1 MSTSTRPAYEP
12 KEWEDVACAFCGSR
26 DRRLHERFGWRLRF
40 TWVECLAC
48 GLIYQSP
55 RPVYGREF
63 VDAAYGDYVSLTD
76 VAAATVEQKRAIQ
89 AGLQPVVDEMLTF
102 DTLRTG
108 ILDVGSAVGHFL
120 RAAKPHWK
128 KAMGVDV
135 SNAMRAF
142 VEREVGVK
150 VLGEP
155 FESLATRE
163 RFSCINMSHV
173 IEHVPNPSAWLR
185 KARELLVEDG
195 LLVVAVPNIRSL
207 EQRIK
212 LLLKNVGLRRG
223 EWSSPAKTPDH
234 LFEPPVRVLLRF
246 IESHGFDVV
255 SHYTYSRTDETSRKA
270 FNRLY
275 RRRLLLGSN
284 TRVYARPRRGP
295 TGSTDGSSRAPA

>member
-1 MSTSTRPAYEP
+1 MSTSTRPPYEP
-12 KEWEDVACAFCGSR
+12 REWEEVPCAFCGSR
-26 DRRLHERFGWRLRF
+26 DRRLYERFGWRLRF

-55 RPVYGREF
+55 RPRYDGEF
-63 VDAAYGDYVSLTD
+63 VQAAYGDYVSLPD
-76 VAAATVEQKRAIQ
+76 EAGATGAQRRRWL
-89 AGLQPVVDEMLTF
+89 AGLQPVVDEMLSF
-102 DTLRTG
+102 DRRRTAL
-108 ILDVGSAVGHFL
+108 LDVGSAVGHFL

-135 SNAMRAF
+135 SDRMRAF

-155 FESLATRE
+155 FETLATEE

-173 IEHVPNPSAWLR
+173 IEHVPNPSAWLD

-207 EQRIK
+207 GERIK
-212 LLLKNVGLRRG
+212 LFLKNAGLRRG
-223 EWSSPAKTPDH
+223 EWASPAKTPDH
-234 LFEPPVRVLLRF
+234 LFEPPVPVLLRF
-246 IESHGFDVV
+246 IEAHGFDVL
-255 SHYTYSRTDETSRKA
+255 SCYTYSRRDETSRRP

-284 TRVYARPRRGP
+284 TRVYARPRPRP
-295 TGSTDGSSRAPA
+295 